1 MGKIVFGFITR
12 KTNDIFYRTT
22 PAAPSFPDQLQSA
35 IENHHHPPE
44 VIERP
49 ISVASSNH
57 NSNMDNIH
65 EMVASIHRY
74 SPGKTSLSQQIPI
87 IDTQLNNH
95 LSTIFQ
101 SHNEDDDDININQP
115 LNTFNPQRTRQASN
129 TDSIQSGISDPTSRR
144 SPITPILNN
153 IQPRLNVIPIY
164 HQQDDKISSS
174 SRRSSERFPP
184 PPQNIEIL
192 PSPTNGIPKQ
202 RTTSSLSYR
211 SSVNDDLHEQLTT
224 PEVSYFNMYNLFKS
238 FL

>member
-1 MGKIVFGFITR
+1 MGKIVFVFITR
-12 KTNDIFYRTT
+12 KTTDTFHRTI

-35 IENHHHPPE
+35 TENHHHPPE
-44 VIERP
+44 VTERP

-57 NSNMDNIH
+57 NSNLDNIH

-74 SPGKTSLSQQIPI
+74 SPAKTSSLQPIPI

-95 LSTIFQ
+95 LSTISQ
-101 SHNEDDDDININQP
+101 SHNEDDDDINISQP
-115 LNTFNPQRTRQASN
+115 LNTLNPQRQRTRQASN
-129 TDSIQSGISDPTSRR
+129 TDSIQSGISDLASRR

-164 HQQDDKISSS
+164 QQQDDKISSS

-184 PPQNIEIL
+184 PPQNIEIF
-192 PSPTNGIPKQ
+192 PSPNNGISKQ

-211 SSVNDDLHEQLTT
+211 SYVNDDLHEQLTT
-224 PEVSYFNMYNLFKS
+224 PEVSYFNT
-238 FL
+238 